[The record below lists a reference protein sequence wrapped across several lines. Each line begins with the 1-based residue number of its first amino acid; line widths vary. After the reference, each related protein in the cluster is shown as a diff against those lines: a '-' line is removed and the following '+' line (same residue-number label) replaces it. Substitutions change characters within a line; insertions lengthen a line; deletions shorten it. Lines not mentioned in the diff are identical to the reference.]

1 MEHIAYI
8 YIQHH
13 HTLPNTGLC
22 FDPHYTMRVEY
33 GDVNQEGQNNAQ
45 LRLNI
50 SRQECYTDGLYGEH
64 IKSLTA
70 IVGNNGAGKTSLLR
84 FLLEA
89 VVSGSAHDISG
100 IVVTASEVDNVLRV
114 YHSDDI
120 FVEIISENVAT
131 TQRQGWPEIPVF
143 VYSGHVNILNSADD
157 IMSTEFSGM
166 INATEGYLLT
176 ADLQHY
182 GRELSTNGIFPLRDY
197 ATAFNYQNQWRICN
211 FLTQYNSPLRQ
222 SLQLPDYIL
231 LLPNTAGMWSLSHRL
246 REEDRMRY
254 HTLAKPQ
261 NFTFR
266 EFRLAELIYY
276 NLINYIADGI
286 GDRDYLQGCID
297 RWNQMIREL
306 YEGDIIALFRQFINS
321 KYCRQQKLC
330 YIMLKHIYTVIVTIN
345 TYCLFNEHSS
355 FHYFFFHV
363 DQPGMKDFLGQ
374 IQKNPIFLTSRY
386 FDLHYAHHPDTYT
399 ILSSGE
405 KAMLDMYS
413 RIYDTI
419 IAKHQR
425 NTNYIYPTLFVF
437 DEAEIGFHPEWQR
450 QYIKNITLFLE
461 DMAVQATQLRRHYE
475 PNALDF
481 YYQIITT
488 SHSPIILS
496 DVPVESA
503 IMLRRSDNGRT
514 ENVSS
519 NRKQTFGTN
528 IFELYRDK
536 FFLDKGLMGE
546 FSQEYIKKLS
556 EDIET
561 LEIFN
566 ADTINEIDKRISIVG
581 DRNIREYLLKQLE
594 PKRNR
599 LSLINYYQTKIQELQ
614 NEPD

>member
-22 FDPHYTMRVEY
+22 FDPHYTMKVEY

-89 VVSGSAHDISG
+89 VVSGSAHNISG
-100 IVVTASEVDNVLRV
+100 IVVTTSEVDNVLRV
-114 YHSDDI
+114 YHSENI
-120 FVEIISENVAT
+120 HVEITSENVIT
-131 TQRQGWPEIPVF
+131 DQRQGWPEIPVF
-143 VYSGHVNILNSADD
+143 VYSGHVNILTSADD
-157 IMSTEFSGM
+157 IMSTVFSGM

-197 ATAFNYQNQWRICN
+197 ATAFNHQNQWRICN

-231 LLPNTAGMWSLSHRL
+231 LLPNKAGMWSLSHRL
-246 REEDRMRY
+246 REEKRIIY
-254 HTLAKPQ
+254 NTLDKPQ

-276 NLINYIADGI
+276 GLINYIADDI
-286 GDRDYLQGCID
+286 GDRNYLQDCFD
-297 RWNQMIREL
+297 SWNQMIGEQ
-306 YEGDIIALFRQFINS
+306 YNGNIIALFRQFIDSRHWGQQDQHHMLLENICQVIENVNA
-321 KYCRQQKLC
+321 YCQ
-330 YIMLKHIYTVIVTIN
+330 
-345 TYCLFNEHSS
+345 FNEHSF
-355 FHYFFFHV
+355 FHYFYFHV
-363 DQPGMKDFLGQ
+363 DEPNMKDFLAW
-374 IQKNPIFLTSRY
+374 IQENPIFLTSRY
-386 FDLHYAHHPDTYT
+386 FDLLYAHHPDTYT

-413 RIYDTI
+413 RIYDAI

-481 YYQIITT
+481 YYQVIIT

-503 IMLRRSDNGRT
+503 IMLRKSDNGRT

-519 NRKQTFGTN
+519 SRKQTFGTN
-528 IFELYRDK
+528 IFELYRDS
-536 FFLDKGLMGE
+536 FFLDGGLMGE
-546 FSQEYIKKLS
+546 LSLKYIKKLS
-556 EDIET
+556 EDIEA
-561 LEIFN
+561 LENLN
-566 ADTINEIDKRISIVG
+566 ADTIDEIDKRISIVG
-581 DRNIREYLLKQLE
+581 DRNIREYLLRQLE
-594 PKRNR
+594 PKRSR
-599 LSLINYYQTKIQELQ
+599 QSLIDYYQTKIQELQ